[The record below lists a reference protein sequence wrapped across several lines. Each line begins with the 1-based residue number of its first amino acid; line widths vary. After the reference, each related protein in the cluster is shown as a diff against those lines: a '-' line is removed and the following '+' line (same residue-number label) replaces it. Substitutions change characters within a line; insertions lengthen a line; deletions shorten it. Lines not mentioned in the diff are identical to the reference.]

1 MVLEA
6 TMICIDNSE
15 WMRNGDFAPN
25 RFDAQKEAVHL
36 VAGSKTQ
43 SNPESNVG
51 LISMAGRNVDVL
63 VTLTQDLGKIMAAIQ
78 SVKVGGDSDFVA
90 ALQIAQLALKHRQNK
105 RQEQRIVMFVG
116 SPVKATEQE
125 LVRLGARMKKNQV
138 AVDIVNFGEEV
149 SNKQKLEAFVN
160 AVNSSENSHYIEVP
174 AGPHLLSDVLLT
186 SALVAG
192 EAGLSGALQGMGGAG
207 GGGFEFGFD
216 PATDPELA
224 LAMRLSLEESQRG
237 AQPQGGDQPATDAK
251 PAESAPPKP
260 AEAMETDDDDELL
273 QQALAM
279 SRQENKPEPQ
289 ETKPQA
295 QPVDAMDDDDEEL
308 RLAMQMSQS
317 SQTPSQN
324 QPPQQSGDF
333 MASVLSS
340 LPGVDPNDPNIKG
353 ILEAMKKDE
362 KKEDKK

>member
-1 MVLEA
+1 
-6 TMICIDNSE
+6 
-15 WMRNGDFAPN
+15 MRNGDFAPN
-25 RFDAQKEAVHL
+25 RFDAQKESVHL

-138 AVDIVNFGEEV
+138 AVDIVNFGEEAT
-149 SNKQKLEAFVN
+149 NKQKLEAFIN
-160 AVNSSENSHYIEVP
+160 AVNSSDNSHYIEVP
-174 AGPHLLSDVLLT
+174 AGPHLLSDVLLS

-192 EAGLSGALQGMGGAG
+192 EAGVGAAMQGMGGAG

-216 PATDPELA
+216 PNADPELA
-224 LAMRLSLEESQRG
+224 LAMRLSLEESQRNN
-237 AQPQGGDQPATDAK
+237 APQGGEQPAADAK
-251 PAESAPPKP
+251 PAETQPKP

-279 SRQENKPEPQ
+279 SRQENKPQ

-295 QPVDAMDDDDEEL
+295 QPVDAMEDDDEEL

-317 SQTPSQN
+317 SQPSGQT

-362 KKEDKK
+362 KKEDK